1 MLFTFPSRYLFTIG
15 HQGYLALEDWTPQL
29 PRGLACPVV
38 LRIRTSTLQFHVRGF
53 HPLWPAIPVPFYYH
67 SVPICSSYNPN
78 PAEARL
84 VWATPLSLATTHGIV
99 SFPPGTEMFQFP
111 EFPAW
116 RLCVHRPLTW
126 HSPSRVSPFGYR
138 RISALA
144 QLPVA
149 FRSATRPSSA
159 LDAQAF
165 PVRP

>member
-1 MLFTFPSRYLFTIG
+1 MPRSTQDTNPLGVVSGTGLSPAPVGLSS
-15 HQGYLALEDWTPQL
+15 AVPL
-29 PRGLACPVV
+29 PHAAFC
-38 LRIRTSTLQFHVRGF
+38 
-53 HPLWPAIPVPFYYH
+53 W
-67 SVPICSSYNPN
+67 SYNPTA
-78 PAEARL
+78 AEATV
-84 VWATPLSLATTHGIV
+84 VWATPLSLATTHGIL

-159 LDAQAF
+159 LDAQAS